1 MIFGQGQ
8 TSQENAL
15 SETSTSTSLECA
27 RRLAVTKQHLAGKW
41 PTGSG
46 REAILSVIR
55 DLGYVQLDPVNVVAP
70 SHVIALWS
78 RLGMFRLSDLDRLL
92 WDEKKLFEHWS
103 HAASIV
109 LTEDYP
115 LHNSLM
121 RRYPESLSKS
131 WGGWRDR
138 ARKWQAKNTE
148 LRRKI
153 LQELKKGPLRVSE
166 FEEFVRTK
174 RSVDGWTSGSHLS
187 TALFHLQMSGDVMV
201 VGHEGNQKIWGLSD
215 DFLPTWVERKELT
228 EQEAEREGAQRTIRA
243 LGTASPSEINLYFLR
258 GRYLNLKK
266 ALEHLAAE
274 STIHRVHITELGGKA
289 ERYVH
294 ALDLPLLESMDSDAW
309 EPRMSLLAPFDNL
322 TVLRGMTSRLFGF
335 EYVHENYLP
344 QNKRKFGTY
353 VLPILWGDRFIGHVD
368 PKMDRENGKLLIN
381 SVHAERGAPGDK
393 EVSLKIGETIKHLAE
408 FLGAKEVE
416 YTARVPKAW
425 RNSLR

>member
-1 MIFGQGQ
+1 M
-8 TSQENAL
+8 
-15 SETSTSTSLECA
+15 SETAISTSLESA
-27 RRLAVTKQHLAGKW
+27 RRLAVTKQHLAGKKT
-41 PTGSG
+41 TGSAAD
-46 REAILSVIR
+46 AILSVIR
-55 DLGYVQLDPVNVVAP
+55 DLGYVQLDPINTVAP
-70 SHVIALWS
+70 SHVLVLWS
-78 RLGMFRLSDLDRLL
+78 RVGNFLLSDLDRLL

-115 LHNSLM
+115 LHHSLM

-138 ARKWQAKNTE
+138 ARKWQEKNPE

-166 FEEFVRTK
+166 FEEFVQTK
-174 RSVDGWTSGSHLS
+174 RSVDGWTSGSHVS

-215 DFLPTWVERKELT
+215 DFLPSWVERKELT

-274 STIHRVHITELGGKA
+274 ATSHRVQLTRSGG
-289 ERYVH
+289 RTCRSVMHYGIH
-294 ALDLPLLESMDSDAW
+294 AI
-309 EPRMSLLAPFDNL
+309 
-322 TVLRGMTSRLFGF
+322 
-335 EYVHENYLP
+335 HC
-344 QNKRKFGTY
+344 
-353 VLPILWGDRFIGHVD
+353 
-368 PKMDRENGKLLIN
+368 
-381 SVHAERGAPGDK
+381 
-393 EVSLKIGETIKHLAE
+393 
-408 FLGAKEVE
+408 
-416 YTARVPKAW
+416 
-425 RNSLR
+425 

>member
-1 MIFGQGQ
+1 M
-8 TSQENAL
+8 
-15 SETSTSTSLECA
+15 SETSISTSLECA
-27 RRLAVTKQHLAGKW
+27 RRLAVTKQHLAGKL

-46 REAILSVIR
+46 RGAILSVIR
-55 DLGYVQLDPVNVVAP
+55 DLGYVQLDPVSVVAP
-70 SHVIALWS
+70 SHLIVLWS
-78 RLGMFRLSDLDRLL
+78 RLGPFLLSDLDRLL

-115 LHNSLM
+115 LHHSLM

-148 LRRKI
+148 LRKKI

-166 FEEFVRTK
+166 FEEYVRTK
-174 RSVDGWTSGSHLS
+174 RSVDGWTSGSHVS
-187 TALFHLQMSGDVMV
+187 TALFHLLMSGDVMV

-215 DFLPTWVERKELT
+215 DFLPSWVERKELT
-228 EQEAEREGAQRTIRA
+228 EQEAEREGAERTIRA

-266 ALEHLAAE
+266 ALEHLEAE
-274 STIHRVHITELGGKA
+274 ATIHRVHITGLGGKA

-294 ALDLPLLESMDSDAW
+294 ALDVPLLESMDSDAW

-381 SVHAERGAPGDK
+381 SVHAEPGAPGDK
-393 EVSLKIGETIKHLAE
+393 EVSRKIGETIDHLAE